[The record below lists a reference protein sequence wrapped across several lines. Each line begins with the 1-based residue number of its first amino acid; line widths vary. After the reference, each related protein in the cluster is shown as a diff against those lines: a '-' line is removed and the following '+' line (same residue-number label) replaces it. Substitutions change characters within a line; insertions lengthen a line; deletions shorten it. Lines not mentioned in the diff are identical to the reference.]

1 MKELSSITK
10 LANSFSKLP
19 GIGVKSAER
28 MAYAVLGMDDEDVAE
43 FADAMVKVKENIHK
57 CPICGVYTENDVC
70 DICSDETR
78 DHSLIC
84 VVSDPKDVLTM
95 EKMNSFNGVYHVLGG
110 VIAISKG
117 KGADSLSIDA
127 LLDRVKQG
135 GVKEII
141 LATSSTLDGETTAM
155 FVAKL
160 LEGFDVTVTR
170 LGYGL
175 PMGASLDYADSL
187 TLAKAFEGRKK
198 I

>member
-1 MKELSSITK
+1 MKELTSITK
-10 LANSFSKLP
+10 LTNSFSKLP
-19 GIGVKSAER
+19 GVGVKSAER
-28 MAYAVLGMDDEDVAE
+28 MAYAVLGMCDEDVAE
-43 FADAMVKVKENIHK
+43 FTKAMMEVKENIHK
-57 CPICGVYTENDVC
+57 CHICGVYTEDETC
-70 DICSDETR
+70 DICSDENR

-84 VVSDPKDVLTM
+84 VVSDPKDVLAM

-127 LLDRVKQG
+127 LIERVKNG

-160 LEGFDVTVTR
+160 LEGLDVTVTR